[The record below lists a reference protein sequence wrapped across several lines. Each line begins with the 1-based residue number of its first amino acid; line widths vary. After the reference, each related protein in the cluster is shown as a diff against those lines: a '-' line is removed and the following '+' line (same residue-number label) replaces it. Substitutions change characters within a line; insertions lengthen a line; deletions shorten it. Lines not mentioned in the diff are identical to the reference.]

1 MNEIDLVRL
10 NFNPQSLWALNFII
24 GLVMFGV
31 ALDLKV
37 ADFKAVLVMPKPVLI
52 GLAGQFL
59 LLPAFTFLL
68 VLAIQPA
75 PSVALGMMLV
85 AACPGGNISNFL
97 THYARGNTALSITM
111 TRGVDAVAI
120 VMTPLN
126 LSLLGRPEP
135 GDGENPAR
143 SSRSTRWTCCWRCS
157 CCSACRWPWAC
168 GSATAS
174 RLRGDGAQAGED
186 LLAGRLRP
194 VRGRRAGGELALLHR
209 LRRLRRVRRVP
220 AQRAGAAHRLLRA
233 PGSAGLPERDRRA
246 VSIEVGIQN
255 SALGLI
261 LIFNFFDGL
270 GGMAIVTAWWGIWHI
285 VSGLTRG
292 DLLEPRRAADP
303 GCRADRRV
311 SSPAPGLPRQPG
323 GGGAGARGTAVAVS
337 RVGAMCARCRPRR
350 LPGVDYVQADIRS
363 PGSMPSVRRQGGH
376 RRAPGLHRHA
386 GQGQQPRIRVR
397 STCDGT
403 RNVLDRLHCRTA

>member
-37 ADFKAVLVMPKPVLI
+37 ADFKAVLTMPKPVII
-52 GLAGQFL
+52 GMVGQFI

-68 VLAIQPA
+68 VLVIRPA
-75 PSVALGMMLV
+75 PSIALGMMLV

-111 TRGVDAVAI
+111 TALSTAVAI

-126 LSLLGRPEP
+126 LSLWGGLYPE
-135 GDGENPAR
+135 
-143 SSRSTRWTCCWRCS
+143 
-157 CCSACRWPWAC
+157 
-168 GSATAS
+168 TAKI
-174 RLRGDGAQAGED
+174 LKEVALDPLEM
-186 LLAGRLRP
+186 LLAVFLLLGLPMAAGMWTGDKFPRFVERAHKP
-194 VRGRRAGGELALLHR
+194 VKIFSLAVFGIFVLGALAANWRYFLDYVGFVVFAVFLHNGLALTT
-209 LRRLRRVRRVP
+209 
-220 AQRAGAAHRLLRA
+220 GYFAAKF
-233 PGSAGLPERDRRA
+233 SGLPERDRRA

-285 VSGLTRG
+285 ISGLTVST
-292 DLLEPRRAADP
+292 LWSRRDP
-303 GCRADRRV
+303 
-311 SSPAPGLPRQPG
+311 
-323 GGGAGARGTAVAVS
+323 
-337 RVGAMCARCRPRR
+337 
-350 LPGVDYVQADIRS
+350 
-363 PGSMPSVRRQGGH
+363 
-376 RRAPGLHRHA
+376 HA
-386 GQGQQPRIRVR
+386 Q
-397 STCDGT
+397 T
-403 RNVLDRLHCRTA
+403 